1 MVSAPCFAPCP
12 STVHNVLSGKLGVS
26 WFFNIEMRR
35 EALNYLVC
43 PKCAGELSVSG
54 DTPRAVD
61 DGHFMSGALVCSGCT
76 SKFTIR
82 NGVPILL
89 PANLATVKLE
99 TASRFAEEWTR
110 WSDLRDYYER
120 EFFDWVAPL
129 TPRDFANQLV
139 FEGGCGKGRH
149 TAIVAELGAK
159 AIVSLDLGESAF
171 VAFAHTRQFSNA
183 HVVIGDLLDP
193 PVRPIFDLAFSVGV
207 LHHLPDPAAG
217 FASLASRVKDGGRV
231 AFWVYGQEGN
241 EWITRYVDPVRKAVT
256 SRLPAPFLRIA
267 CIPPAV
273 ALWAVIKLFYRPG
286 ANGKGPSN
294 LPYGDYFA
302 AQYHYPFDE
311 IHANVFDQ
319 LVTPVAYYLRED
331 EVRPW
336 LASGFRDAEIRSHR
350 GYSWTGLAT
359 VNRSKAAAAE
369 SHG

>member
-1 MVSAPCFAPCP
+1 
-12 STVHNVLSGKLGVS
+12 
-26 WFFNIEMRR
+26 MRP
-35 EALNYLVC
+35 EALNFIVC
-43 PKCAGELSVSG
+43 PNCAGDLYLGGEASPSAG
-54 DTPRAVD
+54 DA
-61 DGHFMSGALVCSGCT
+61 HIMSGTLACRGCA
-76 SKFTIR
+76 SQFAIR

-89 PANLATVKLE
+89 PADLASVKLE

-110 WSDLRDYYER
+110 WSDLRDYYEQ

-129 TPRDFANQLV
+129 TAKDFENQLV

-149 TAIVAELGAK
+149 TAIVASHGAK

-171 VAFAHTRQFSNA
+171 VAFAHTRQLGNA
-183 HVVIGDLLDP
+183 HVIIGDLLNP

-217 FASLASRVKDGGRV
+217 FRSLASRVKDGGRV
-231 AFWVYGQEGN
+231 AFWVYGHEGN
-241 EWITRYVDPVRKAVT
+241 EWITKFVDPVRKAVT
-256 SRLPAPFLRIA
+256 SKVPAPFLRIA
-267 CIPPAV
+267 AVPPAF
-273 ALWAVIKLFYRPG
+273 ALWAVIKLFYRPR
-286 ANGKGPSN
+286 ANGKGPAK

-302 AQYHYPFDE
+302 ALYHYPFDE

-336 LASGFRDAEIRSHR
+336 LESGFRDAALRSHR

-359 VNRSKAAAAE
+359 VSRTKVAVAD
-369 SHG
+369 

>member
-1 MVSAPCFAPCP
+1 
-12 STVHNVLSGKLGVS
+12 
-26 WFFNIEMRR
+26 MRR
-35 EALNYLVC
+35 EALNFLMC
-43 PKCAGELSVSG
+43 PNCGGELALSENASSDTKDAHIISG
-54 DTPRAVD
+54 GLT
-61 DGHFMSGALVCSGCT
+61 CKGCG
-76 SKFTIR
+76 SKFSIR

-89 PANLATVKLE
+89 PANLSSVKLE

-110 WSDLRDYYER
+110 WSDLRDYYEQ

-129 TPRDFANQLV
+129 GPKDFADQVV

-149 TAIVAELGAK
+149 TAIVAGHGAR

-171 VAFAHTRQFSNA
+171 VAFAHTRRFPNA
-183 HVVIGDLLDP
+183 HVVIGDLLNP
-193 PVRPIFDLAFSVGV
+193 PVRPVFDLAFSVGV

-217 FASLASRVKDGGRV
+217 FASLASRVRDGGRV

-256 SRLPAPFLRIA
+256 SRLPAAFLRPA
-267 CIPPAV
+267 CVPPAAV
-273 ALWAVIKLFYRPG
+273 LWAVIKLFYRPR
-286 ANGKGPSN
+286 ADGKGPAK

-302 AQYHYPFDE
+302 ALYHYPFDE

-319 LVTPVAYYLRED
+319 LVTPVAHYLREE

-336 LASGFRDAEIRSHR
+336 LASGFRDAALRSHR

-359 VNRSKAAAAE
+359 VCRSKAAVAE
-369 SHG
+369 SNG